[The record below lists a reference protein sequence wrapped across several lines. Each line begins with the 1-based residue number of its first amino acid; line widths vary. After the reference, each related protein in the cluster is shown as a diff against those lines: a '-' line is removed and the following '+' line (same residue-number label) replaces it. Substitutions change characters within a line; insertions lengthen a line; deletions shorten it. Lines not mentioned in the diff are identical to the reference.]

1 MMLTIREFLERDGS
15 SPFARWFASLDAIA
29 AAKITTALLRLELGN
44 FSNVKGVGAGV
55 FEYRID
61 FGPGYRIYF
70 GKDGDT
76 LVILLA
82 GGTKKRQDRDI
93 AAAHARWQDYKKRK
107 REK

>member
-1 MMLTIREFLERDGS
+1 VTILEYLDRDGS
-15 SPFARWFASLDAIA
+15 SPFAGWFATLDASA
-29 AAKITTALLRLELGN
+29 AAKVTTAIRRLELGN

-70 GKDGDT
+70 GKDGDAI
-76 LVILLA
+76 VILLA

-93 AAAHARWQDYKKRK
+93 ASAHARWADYKHRK
-107 REK
+107 TQER